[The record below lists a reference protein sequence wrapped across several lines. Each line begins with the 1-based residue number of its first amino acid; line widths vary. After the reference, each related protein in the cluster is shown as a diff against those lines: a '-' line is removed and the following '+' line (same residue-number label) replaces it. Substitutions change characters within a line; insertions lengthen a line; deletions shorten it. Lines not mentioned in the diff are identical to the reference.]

1 MCKLC
6 GSCEAIWTQ
15 CKDLSCLSWA
25 LSNKWLLIHTPQS
38 VHGVTTN
45 QFAADILV
53 RLTNPLVTPASVISS
68 YERISW
74 WQHNG
79 YVKKITWLST
89 LKKKIQRNQSKS
101 EISAIEGK
109 TVVLLTWP
117 ALGHDGQRHRLSFLR
132 ITVIIIVYFRDTTL
146 GEKKERK
153 TITQTGGGVGVG
165 LSTIL
170 PKKKPGA

>member
-1 MCKLC
+1 
-6 GSCEAIWTQ
+6 
-15 CKDLSCLSWA
+15 
-25 LSNKWLLIHTPQS
+25 
-38 VHGVTTN
+38 
-45 QFAADILV
+45 
-53 RLTNPLVTPASVISS
+53 
-68 YERISW
+68 
-74 WQHNG
+74 
-79 YVKKITWLST
+79 